1 MDKKIILIT
10 GGISGIGR
18 AAALA
23 FAKQGD
29 TVVVAGRREAEGK
42 ALEAELRSL
51 GGEALFIQPEPV
63 MMGRC
68 SSHVASVRR

>member
-42 ALEAELRSL
+42 SLEAELRSF
-51 GGEALFIQPEPV
+51 GGDALFVRTDVRQD
-63 MMGRC
+63 GDRK
-68 SSHVASVRR
+68 SVV

>member
-10 GGISGIGR
+10 GGLSGIGR

-29 TVVVAGRREAEGK
+29 TVVVAGRRETEGK
-42 ALEAELRSL
+42 ALEAELQSL
-51 GGEALFIQPEPV
+51 GRRSAFRSD
-63 MMGRC
+63 RC
-68 SSHVASVRR
+68 PSG